1 MKQELKTLIDKL
13 DKISSLDEVKILF
26 SHYHPILKEDE
37 IIFILEHFL
46 MDKYSIHFCHIC
58 NCEKRIFWISYI
70 FKGIGDKT
78 KILREYDNMIFFSSG
93 YDLAN
98 FVIDELS
105 NILKGD
111 LNE

>member
-1 MKQELKTLIDKL
+1 MKQDIKILIEKL
-13 DKISSLDEVKILF
+13 EKISSFDKVRNLF
-26 SHYHPILKEDE
+26 SDYFLILKEDE
-37 IIFILEHFL
+37 IIEILEYFL
-46 MDKYSIHFCHIC
+46 MKKYTIHFCYIC